1 MGYKFDGQKYVTKGI
16 TETLPPDVQLF
27 LFMCVEIMHSKT
39 AGQLDYL
46 QLFKLDTSG
55 EGDRRLLHIRHKQ
68 EQPEAKIDYVFPVD
82 KEVNCKVYIIDDIDH
97 VTMLLAEEY

>member
-16 TETLPPDVQLF
+16 TETLPSDVQLF
-27 LFMCVEIMHSKT
+27 LFMCVEITYGKT

-46 QLFKLDTSG
+46 QVFKLDTI
-55 EGDRRLLHIRHKQ
+55 GDGDSRMLHIRHEQ
-68 EQPEAKIDYVFPVD
+68 EQPKAKMDYVLPIGE
-82 KEVNCKVYIIDDIDH
+82 EVNCKVYIIDDIDY

>member
-1 MGYKFDGQKYVTKGI
+1 MSYKFDGQKYVTKGI
-16 TETLPPDVQLF
+16 TETLSPDVQLF

-46 QLFKLDTSG
+46 QVFRLDTTDDDNS
-55 EGDRRLLHIRHKQ
+55 RMLHIRHEQ
-68 EQPEAKIDYVFPVD
+68 EQPDAKMDYVLPTD
-82 KEVNCKVYIIDDIDH
+82 QEVNCKVYIIDDIDH

>member
-1 MGYKFDGQKYVTKGI
+1 MSYKFDGQKYVTKGI

-27 LFMCVEIMHSKT
+27 LFMCVEIMNVKT

-46 QLFKLDTSG
+46 QVFKLNTTG
-55 EGDRRLLHIRHKQ
+55 EGGSRMLYIRHEQ
-68 EQPEAKIDYVFPVD
+68 EQPDAKMDYVLPVD
-82 KEVNCKVYIIDDIDH
+82 EEINCKVYIIDDIDH